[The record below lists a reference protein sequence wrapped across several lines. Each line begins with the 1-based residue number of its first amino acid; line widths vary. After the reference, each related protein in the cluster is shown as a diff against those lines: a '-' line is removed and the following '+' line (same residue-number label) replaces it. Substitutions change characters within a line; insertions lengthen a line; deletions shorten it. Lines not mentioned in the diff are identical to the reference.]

1 MEIFRRKVPWTK
13 CVPQIIPAKQ
23 RLLTFF
29 KELCASQ
36 ETANEKVR
44 RAVVLRY
51 SANSRRL
58 ANADDSLDQL
68 PSLSISINF
77 SRVDDA
83 IILTS
88 KTTQRGIIY
97 TGVRTHFHDIFQSI
111 YSVRMMKVS
120 LPVEIWVNDRD
131 HKLCQKIFNRVSFP
145 EIVSN
150 TTSRRHRRRSLSDT
164 YDGGE
169 NSVACKK
176 LPNFVKGFTSKFYAL
191 LYTKFTDVLF
201 IDADNIVVGD
211 VNTIFDSPGYLKTGS
226 VLWPDLWGDK
236 CRAWKAGTQAGDSSY
251 QTHVLFMAHFAG
263 LQWVNERE
271 YAQEAE
277 TGQMAFDLTRHA
289 GLIDLG
295 RKIIEDEEFLKK
307 VINGDKDIFRF
318 AHIMTGVPFHFVT
331 HFPGYSF
338 SGHERDCLVHFF
350 DPLPSHPSSNSLI
363 GEAAPP
369 PNPDSNSTST
379 PTSSPTSAP
388 TSTLTESKKPEVP
401 MFFHQLKSRNP
412 NSFRQILRIPTEYRD
427 SASACIVLGP
437 LPDDTYGQRNN
448 SRGRMRRLGHHGHDD
463 MTHRQCR
470 MAASMPSS
478 NETNN
483 SDVIP
488 ALIVDM
494 DLESTADWRFNFAQK
509 LFSDVDA
516 EWRRCGC
523 GALITPTPFQY
534 FSSTFS

>member
-23 RLLTFF
+23 RLLTFI

-36 ETANEKVR
+36 ETANEKFR
-44 RAVVLRY
+44 YAVALRY
-51 SANSRRL
+51 SVDSRRL
-58 ANADDSLDQL
+58 ADIDENSAL
-68 PSLSISINF
+68 PLSSGSNF

-83 IILTS
+83 LILTP
-88 KTTQRGIIY
+88 KTRQRGIIY
-97 TGVRTHFHDIFQSI
+97 TGARAHFHDIFQSI
-111 YSVRMMKVS
+111 YSVKMMKVS

-131 HKLCQKIFNRVSFP
+131 HELCQKIFNRVSFP
-145 EIVSN
+145 EILSN
-150 TTSRRHRRRSLSDT
+150 NTSRRHRRRGLSYS

-169 NSVACKK
+169 NSVACKR

-263 LQWVNERE
+263 LQWVNERQ

-350 DPLPSHPSSNSLI
+350 DPLPSPPSSTPLI
-363 GEAAPP
+363 GKATPP
-369 PNPDSNSTST
+369 PSPNSNSTST
-379 PTSSPTSAP
+379 PTSSPISAL
-388 TSTLTESKKPEVP
+388 TSTLTESKRLEVP

-437 LPDDTYGQRNN
+437 VPDDTYRTRNN
-448 SRGRMRRLGHHGHDD
+448 SRGRMRKLEHHGHDD
-463 MTHRQCR
+463 MTHRQRR
-470 MAASMPSS
+470 MAASMLST

-483 SDVIP
+483 ADVIP

-523 GALITPTPFQY
+523 GALIKPTPFES